1 MPKTRRRHPDWKRG
15 DRADVTIPPA
25 ELLSNQKKR
34 KETRMRYDV
43 PNDSSCLDVTIV
55 VVVRDVRQAEETR
68 NVVFD
73 HPANSREDGV
83 ALFSNS
89 LQHGRHAAADIG
101 FFVKGQILGRE
112 KKNGDQKFG
121 WTEICPFIYW
131 LPFMRVCVL
140 ERKKRSE
147 NRGLTKTLKSKASS
161 VLSRHNS
168 TKLCRDCSS
177 LPPLIHKR
185 T

>member
-68 NVVFD
+68 NVLLD
-73 HPANSREDGV
+73 HPANSQEEGV

-89 LQHGRHAAADIG
+89 LSKTAAT
-101 FFVKGQILGRE
+101 Q
-112 KKNGDQKFG
+112 Q
-121 WTEICPFIYW
+121 
-131 LPFMRVCVL
+131 
-140 ERKKRSE
+140 
-147 NRGLTKTLKSKASS
+147 LTSVSS
-161 VLSRHNS
+161 
-168 TKLCRDCSS
+168 
-177 LPPLIHKR
+177 
-185 T
+185 

>member
-25 ELLSNQKKR
+25 ELLSNQKKE
-34 KETRMRYDV
+34 KTRMRYDG

-112 KKNGDQKFG
+112 KKNGADHVSPAAG
-121 WTEICPFIYW
+121 
-131 LPFMRVCVL
+131 
-140 ERKKRSE
+140 
-147 NRGLTKTLKSKASS
+147 
-161 VLSRHNS
+161 
-168 TKLCRDCSS
+168 
-177 LPPLIHKR
+177 
-185 T
+185 